1 MATSELRFRMLIAT
15 LLNLSTKVLNDSPFS
30 WRMPT
35 RAMEVKWCGRLV
47 ANWVSNF
54 ATSVA
59 KLSMELGESL
69 VNQLRVTSLKDVGNT
84 QHNTTSFEV

>member
-1 MATSELRFRMLIAT
+1 MLIAT
-15 LLNLSTKVLNDSPFS
+15 LLNLSTKVLKDSPFF

-35 RAMEVKWCGRLV
+35 RAMDVRWRGRLV

-54 ATSVA
+54 ATSEA

-69 VNQLRVTSLKDVGNT
+69 VNQLRVAPFKDVGNT
-84 QHNTTSFEV
+84 RHNTASSEV